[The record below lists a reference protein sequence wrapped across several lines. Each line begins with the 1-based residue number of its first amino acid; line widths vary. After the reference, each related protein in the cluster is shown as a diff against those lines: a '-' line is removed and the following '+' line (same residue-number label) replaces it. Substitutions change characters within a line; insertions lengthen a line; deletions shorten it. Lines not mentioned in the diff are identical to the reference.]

1 MGCIASIFCCAAE
14 CACCLACRS
23 LFACCGGG
31 KKDGETEA
39 TKDAGRCGSMWMMIL
54 AMLLSLGV
62 QYYLAKYADFY
73 AWTVG
78 CGDDDGCKGAAG
90 VYRVSFCTATFF
102 LVMALATRASP
113 AFHDGFWGAKFL
125 GWIVLLVISAFV
137 PNYVFDADGYLWVAR
152 FGGFLFVILQQVLLI
167 DLAYYVN
174 ESLVA
179 LGDNDSGDVILW
191 CGVPSPLVALLGL
204 AVLAFSLALAGIVL
218 LFYYFGA
225 DCSSPDVILGLTVC
239 LVVLCTATQ
248 LFVSKDSNLLTSSVV
263 AAYLVYLAASAVTAN
278 PVEACNP
285 FYNNASDWLSICVG
299 LGFTVLALAYTVYS
313 ASSSVQ
319 YLASGREANGDNGPG
334 GAIMNKI
341 LTGQLEG
348 ANDNGKYGSDGEP
361 EARAPEAV
369 EAASPPPPSGEGE
382 KTPAE
387 VASFNLMALMA
398 MQVAMV
404 LTNWGSITKSGSPS
418 APSAGSVAMWMQ
430 AAAQWTAGL
439 LFLWTNIAPALFP
452 DRDFA

>member
-152 FGGFLFVILQQVLLI
+152 FGGRVRPRPLRLLVSARE
-167 DLAYYVN
+167 DD
-174 ESLVA
+174 EER
-179 LGDNDSGDVILW
+179 
-191 CGVPSPLVALLGL
+191 
-204 AVLAFSLALAGIVL
+204 
-218 LFYYFGA
+218 GA
-225 DCSSPDVILGLTVC
+225 KT
-239 LVVLCTATQ
+239 
-248 LFVSKDSNLLTSSVV
+248 
-263 AAYLVYLAASAVTAN
+263 
-278 PVEACNP
+278 
-285 FYNNASDWLSICVG
+285 
-299 LGFTVLALAYTVYS
+299 
-313 ASSSVQ
+313 
-319 YLASGREANGDNGPG
+319 
-334 GAIMNKI
+334 GA
-341 LTGQLEG
+341 
-348 ANDNGKYGSDGEP
+348 
-361 EARAPEAV
+361 
-369 EAASPPPPSGEGE
+369 
-382 KTPAE
+382 
-387 VASFNLMALMA
+387 
-398 MQVAMV
+398 
-404 LTNWGSITKSGSPS
+404 GSPS
-418 APSAGSVAMWMQ
+418 VLPLGLGAEFRKFVRAPHALPIRAVLSLPR
-430 AAAQWTAGL
+430 TAL
-439 LFLWTNIAPALFP
+439 PRRTLS
-452 DRDFA
+452 